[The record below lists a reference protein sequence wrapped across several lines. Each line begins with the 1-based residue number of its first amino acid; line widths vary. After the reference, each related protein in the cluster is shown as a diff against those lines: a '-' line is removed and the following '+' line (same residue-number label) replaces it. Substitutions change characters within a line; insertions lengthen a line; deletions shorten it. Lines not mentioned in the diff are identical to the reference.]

1 MAPPNRPDGQQG
13 TADRADRLAELAAR
27 LAAIESRHQSSDF
40 PEVKA
45 SGERESVGAVSGWPS
60 LTPVTD
66 EGRSTSPPTAGG
78 PARRGEPEPGGHP
91 EDDPGDPETVAKAIC
106 LRLLTVSAKPRA
118 ALAVALR
125 QRGIP
130 DDVAEA
136 VLTRFVDVG
145 LIDDEA
151 FAQAFVAA
159 KHRDRALG
167 TAALRTELRRK
178 GVDEVI
184 VETAVRSIDEDGERD
199 RARALISRRVDAA
212 MGNGV
217 VAARRRLVGLLA
229 RRGYS
234 AELSRAVVDEAL
246 TEYGAENERE
256 DGWFGG

>member
-1 MAPPNRPDGQQG
+1 MVPSDRSDGQQSA
-13 TADRADRLAELAAR
+13 ADRADRLAELAAR
-27 LAAIESRHQSSDF
+27 LAAIESRHQGEVGPDVKPPGDRGSIGADSSY
-40 PEVKA
+40 PTTA
-45 SGERESVGAVSGWPS
+45 AAPGTG
-60 LTPVTD
+60 
-66 EGRSTSPPTAGG
+66 TSPTAIRGSG
-78 PARRGEPEPGGHP
+78 RRRGPEPGGHP
-91 EDDPGDPETVAKAIC
+91 EDSPGDPEAVAKAIC

-118 ALAVALR
+118 ALAIALR
-125 QRGIP
+125 RRGIP
-130 DDVAEA
+130 DDVADA

-151 FAQAFVAA
+151 FAHAFVAA

-184 VETAVRSIDEDGERD
+184 VDTAVRSIDEDGERQ
-199 RARALISRRVDAA
+199 RARDLISRRVDAA

-246 TEYGAENERE
+246 AEYGAETE
-256 DGWFGG
+256 DAGGWFS

>member
-1 MAPPNRPDGQQG
+1 VAVRGP
-13 TADRADRLAELAAR
+13 
-27 LAAIESRHQSSDF
+27 
-40 PEVKA
+40 
-45 SGERESVGAVSGWPS
+45 VG
-60 LTPVTD
+60 
-66 EGRSTSPPTAGG
+66 
-78 PARRGEPEPGGHP
+78 RGEPEPGGHP
-91 EDDPGDPETVAKAIC
+91 EDAPGDPEAVAKAIC

-118 ALAVALR
+118 VLATALR

-136 VLTRFVDVG
+136 VLTRFVEVG

-151 FAQAFVAA
+151 FAHAFVAT
-159 KHRDRALG
+159 KHRERALG

-178 GVDEVI
+178 GVDEAI
-184 VETAVRSIDEDGERD
+184 VDTAVRSIDEEGERE

-246 TEYGAENERE
+246 AEYGAETEG
-256 DGWFGG
+256 DGGGWVG